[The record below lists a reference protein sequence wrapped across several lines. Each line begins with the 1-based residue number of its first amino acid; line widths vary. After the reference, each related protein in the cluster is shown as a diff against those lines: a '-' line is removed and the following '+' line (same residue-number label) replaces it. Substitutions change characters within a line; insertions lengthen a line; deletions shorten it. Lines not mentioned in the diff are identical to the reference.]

1 MEGEAAA
8 LSCSAF
14 DLTILSLSL
23 NTYAAPIPL
32 NMGFDGKK
40 TSLFKLTERE
50 MKVPRYSPILTT
62 GMFPIEPL

>member
-14 DLTILSLSL
+14 DLSL
-23 NTYAAPIPL
+23 NTYAAPISL

-40 TSLFKLTERE
+40 IQLLYSVERE
-50 MKVPRYSPILTT
+50 MKAHVKVPFQPQVYSP
-62 GMFPIEPL
+62 

>member
-14 DLTILSLSL
+14 DLSL
-23 NTYAAPIPL
+23 NTYAAPISL

-40 TSLFKLTERE
+40 IQLL
-50 MKVPRYSPILTT
+50 YSDFIQSK
-62 GMFPIEPL
+62 EK